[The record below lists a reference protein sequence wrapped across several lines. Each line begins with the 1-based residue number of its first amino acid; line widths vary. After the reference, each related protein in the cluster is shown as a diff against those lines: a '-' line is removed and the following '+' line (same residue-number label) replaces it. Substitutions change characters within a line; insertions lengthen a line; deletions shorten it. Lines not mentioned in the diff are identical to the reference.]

1 MIRFILQNSRWLT
14 AGALLTLISSFGQT
28 YFISIFAGEIRT
40 AFNLSH
46 GDWGAIYGFG
56 TFASA
61 IVMIW
66 SGGLTDVMRVRHLGP
81 IVLAALAA
89 SCLFMALNPWVAL
102 LPVVIFCLRFT
113 GQGMSTHIAAVAMSR
128 WFVANRGKALS
139 VASLGFSVGEACYP
153 ILVVSLLLFF
163 SWQSVWILAAGVAA
177 LAIPALLWLLAE
189 ERSPQSSA
197 TEGQSLGMNGRHWSR
212 TQALRHPLFWFMIPA
227 LLGQSAFNT
236 AFFFLQVHFAEIKGW
251 EHLQLVAM
259 FPVYTMVSITAMI
272 LSGILLDKLD
282 TARLIPYFQLPMIVA
297 FLIFAFGQSL
307 IAALVGFIFLGLSS
321 GANATLPNA
330 FWAEFYGTK
339 HLGSI
344 KAAATAV
351 MVLGSA
357 IGPAVTGVLLDYDL
371 PLGTQYVA
379 VSVFFGFSSLMMWA
393 GVQRVRTRLSN

>member
-1 MIRFILQNSRWLT
+1 MIPFIFQNSRWLT

-28 YFISIFAGEIRT
+28 YFISIFAGEIRA

-81 IVLAALAA
+81 IVLATLAA
-89 SCLFMALNPWVAL
+89 SCLFMAFNPWVAL

-153 ILVVSLLLFF
+153 ILVVSLLLLF
-163 SWQSVWILAAGVAA
+163 SWQSVWILAAGVTA

-197 TEGQSLGMNGRHWSR
+197 TEGQSLGMGGRHWSR
-212 TQALRHPLFWFMIPA
+212 NQALRHPLFWFMIPA

-259 FPVYTMVSITAMI
+259 FPVYTLVSIAAMI

-344 KAAATAV
+344 KAAAAAI

-371 PLGTQYVA
+371 PLDIQYVA

-393 GVQRVRTRLSN
+393 GVKRVRTRLSN

>member
-1 MIRFILQNSRWLT
+1 MIRFIFQNSRWLT

-28 YFISIFAGEIRT
+28 YFISIFAGEIRA

-81 IVLAALAA
+81 IVLATLAA
-89 SCLFMALNPWVAL
+89 SCLFMAFNPWVAL

-163 SWQSVWILAAGVAA
+163 SWQSVWILAAGVTA

-197 TEGQSLGMNGRHWSR
+197 TEGQSLGMGGRHWSR
-212 TQALRHPLFWFMIPA
+212 NQALRHPLFWFMIPA

-259 FPVYTMVSITAMI
+259 FPVYTLVSIAAMI
-272 LSGILLDKLD
+272 LSGILLDKFD
-282 TARLIPYFQLPMIVA
+282 TARLIPYFQLPMIGA

-307 IAALVGFIFLGLSS
+307 MAVLVGFIFLGLSS

-344 KAAATAV
+344 KAAAAAI

-371 PLGTQYVA
+371 PLDIQYVA

-393 GVQRVRTRLSN
+393 GVKRVRTRLSN

>member
-40 AFNLSH
+40 AFDLSH

-197 TEGQSLGMNGRHWSR
+197 TEGQSLGMGGRHWSR
-212 TQALRHPLFWFMIPA
+212 NQALRHPLFWFMIPA

-259 FPVYTMVSITAMI
+259 FPVYTLVSIAAMI

-344 KAAATAV
+344 KAAAAAV

-371 PLGTQYVA
+371 PLDTQYVA
-379 VSVFFGFSSLMMWA
+379 SFRVFWL
-393 GVQRVRTRLSN
+393 LISNDVGRC

>member
-89 SCLFMALNPWVAL
+89 SCLFMAFNPWVAL

-163 SWQSVWILAAGVAA
+163 TWQSVWILAAGVAA

-197 TEGQSLGMNGRHWSR
+197 TEGQSLGMGRRHWSR
-212 TQALRHPLFWFMIPA
+212 NQALRHPLFWFMIPA

-259 FPVYTMVSITAMI
+259 FPVYTVVSITAMI

>member
-113 GQGMSTHIAAVAMSR
+113 GQGMSTHIAVVAMSR

-163 SWQSVWILAAGVAA
+163 SWQSVWVLAAGVAA

-197 TEGQSLGMNGRHWSR
+197 TEGQSLGMGGRHWR
-212 TQALRHPLFWFMIPA
+212 RNQALRHPLFWFMIPA

-251 EHLQLVAM
+251 EHLQLVTM
-259 FPVYTMVSITAMI
+259 FPVYTLVSITAMI

-307 IAALVGFIFLGLSS
+307 IAALIGFIFLGLSS

-344 KAAATAV
+344 KAAAAAV

-371 PLGTQYVA
+371 PLDTQYVA
-379 VSVFFGFSSLMMWA
+379 VSVFFGFSSVMMWA
-393 GVQRVRTRLSN
+393 GVRRVRASLLA

>member
-61 IVMIW
+61 VVMIW

-128 WFVANRGKALS
+128 WFMANRGKALS

-177 LAIPALLWLLAE
+177 LAVPALLWLLVE

-197 TEGQSLGMNGRHWSR
+197 TEGQSLGMSGRHWSR
-212 TQALRHPLFWFMIPA
+212 NQALRHPLFWFMIPA

-259 FPVYTMVSITAMI
+259 FPVYTLVSIAAMI

-282 TARLIPYFQLPMIVA
+282 TTRLIPYFQLPMIVA

-344 KAAATAV
+344 KAAAAAV

-371 PLGTQYVA
+371 PLDTQYVA

-393 GVQRVRTRLSN
+393 GVKRVRTRLSN

>member
-113 GQGMSTHIAAVAMSR
+113 GQGMSTHIAVVAMSR

-177 LAIPALLWLLAE
+177 LAIPAMLWLLAE

-197 TEGQSLGMNGRHWSR
+197 TEGQSLGMSGRHWSR
-212 TQALRHPLFWFMIPA
+212 NQALRHPLFWFMIPA

-259 FPVYTMVSITAMI
+259 FPVYTLVSIAAMI

-344 KAAATAV
+344 KAAAAAV

-371 PLGTQYVA
+371 PLDTQYVA
-379 VSVFFGFSSLMMWA
+379 VSVFFGFSSLMMWV
-393 GVQRVRTRLSN
+393 GVRRVRTRLSN

>member
-197 TEGQSLGMNGRHWSR
+197 TEGQSLGMSGRHWSR

>member
-28 YFISIFAGEIRT
+28 YFISIFAGEIRET
-40 AFNLSH
+40 FNLSH

-61 IVMIW
+61 IVMVC

-89 SCLFMALNPWVAL
+89 SCVFMALNPWVAL

-139 VASLGFSVGEACYP
+139 VASLGFSMGEACYP
-153 ILVVSLLLFF
+153 ILVVSLLVFF
-163 SWQSVWILAAGVAA
+163 SWQGVWILAAGVAL

-197 TEGQSLGMNGRHWSR
+197 AEGQSLGMDGRHWSR
-212 TQALRHPLFWFMIPA
+212 NQALGHPLFWFMIPA

-259 FPVYTMVSITAMI
+259 FPVYTAVSIGAMI

-282 TARLIPYFQLPMIVA
+282 TARLIPYFQLPMIAA
-297 FLIFAFGQSL
+297 FLIFAYGQSL
-307 IAALVGFIFLGLSS
+307 LAALIGFIFLGLSA

-344 KAAATAV
+344 KAAAAAV

-357 IGPAVTGVLLDYDL
+357 IGPAVTGILLDYNLALDA
-371 PLGTQYVA
+371 QYLA
-379 VSVFFGFSSLMMWA
+379 ISVFFGFSSLMMWT
-393 GVQRVRTRLSN
+393 GVKRVGTRLQA

>member
-113 GQGMSTHIAAVAMSR
+113 GQGMSTHIAVVAMSR

-197 TEGQSLGMNGRHWSR
+197 TEGQSLGMGGRHWR
-212 TQALRHPLFWFMIPA
+212 RNQALRHPLFWFMIPA

-259 FPVYTMVSITAMI
+259 FPVYTLVSITAMI

-344 KAAATAV
+344 KAAAAAV

-357 IGPAVTGVLLDYDL
+357 IGPAVTGILLDYDL
-371 PLGTQYVA
+371 PLDTQYVA
-379 VSVFFGFSSLMMWA
+379 ISVFFGFSSLMMWA
-393 GVQRVRTRLSN
+393 GVRRVRSRLSN

>member
-1 MIRFILQNSRWLT
+1 
-14 AGALLTLISSFGQT
+14 
-28 YFISIFAGEIRT
+28 
-40 AFNLSH
+40 
-46 GDWGAIYGFG
+46 
-56 TFASA
+56 
-61 IVMIW
+61 
-66 SGGLTDVMRVRHLGP
+66 
-81 IVLAALAA
+81 
-89 SCLFMALNPWVAL
+89 MALNPWVAL

-153 ILVVSLLLFF
+153 ILVVSLLLLF
-163 SWQSVWILAAGVAA
+163 SWQSVWILAAGVTA

-197 TEGQSLGMNGRHWSR
+197 TEGQSLGMGGRHWSR
-212 TQALRHPLFWFMIPA
+212 NQALRHPLFWFMIPA

-259 FPVYTMVSITAMI
+259 FPVYTLVSIAAMI

-307 IAALVGFIFLGLSS
+307 MAVLVGFIFLGLSS

-344 KAAATAV
+344 KAAAAAI

-371 PLGTQYVA
+371 PLDIQYVA

-393 GVQRVRTRLSN
+393 GVKRVRTRLSN

>member
-66 SGGLTDVMRVRHLGP
+66 SGGLTDVMRARHLGP

-113 GQGMSTHIAAVAMSR
+113 GQGMSTHIATVAMSR

-163 SWQSVWILAAGVAA
+163 TWQSVWILAGGVAA

-197 TEGQSLGMNGRHWSR
+197 TEGQSLGMGGCHWNR
-212 TQALRHPLFWFMIPA
+212 NQALSHPLFWFMIPA

-251 EHLQLVAM
+251 EHLQLVTM
-259 FPVYTMVSITAMI
+259 FPVYTLVSITAMI

-344 KAAATAV
+344 KAAAAAV

-371 PLGTQYVA
+371 PLDTQYVA

-393 GVQRVRTRLSN
+393 GVKRVRPRLSN

>member
-28 YFISIFAGEIRT
+28 YFISIFAGEIRA
-40 AFNLSH
+40 AFDLSH

-89 SCLFMALNPWVAL
+89 SCLFMAFNPWVAL

-163 SWQSVWILAAGVAA
+163 TWQSVWILAGGVAA

-189 ERSPQSSA
+189 ERSPQSST
-197 TEGQSLGMNGRHWSR
+197 TEGQSLGMGGRHWNR
-212 TQALRHPLFWFMIPA
+212 NQALSHPLFWFMIPA

-259 FPVYTMVSITAMI
+259 FPVYTLVSIAAMI

-330 FWAEFYGTK
+330 FWAEFYGTR

-344 KAAATAV
+344 KAAAAAV

-371 PLGTQYVA
+371 PLDTQYVA
-379 VSVFFGFSSLMMWA
+379 VSVFFGISSLMMWA
-393 GVQRVRTRLSN
+393 GVKRVRTRLSN

>member
-28 YFISIFAGEIRT
+28 YFISIFAGEIRA

-81 IVLAALAA
+81 IVLATLAA
-89 SCLFMALNPWVAL
+89 SCLFMAFNPWVAL

-153 ILVVSLLLFF
+153 ILVVSLLLLF
-163 SWQSVWILAAGVAA
+163 SWQSVWILAAGVTA

-197 TEGQSLGMNGRHWSR
+197 TEGQSLGMGGRHWSR
-212 TQALRHPLFWFMIPA
+212 NQALRHPLFWFMIPA

-259 FPVYTMVSITAMI
+259 FPVYTLVSIAAMI

-282 TARLIPYFQLPMIVA
+282 TARLIPYFQLPMIGA

-307 IAALVGFIFLGLSS
+307 MAVLVGFIFLGLSS

-344 KAAATAV
+344 KAAAAAI

-371 PLGTQYVA
+371 PLDIQYVA

-393 GVQRVRTRLSN
+393 GVKRVRTRLSN

>member
-28 YFISIFAGEIRT
+28 YFISIYAGEIRT

-197 TEGQSLGMNGRHWSR
+197 TEGQSLGMSGRHWSR

-259 FPVYTMVSITAMI
+259 FPVYTVVSITAMI

-321 GANATLPNA
+321 GANAALPNA
-330 FWAEFYGTK
+330 FWAEFDGTK

>member
-81 IVLAALAA
+81 IVLAALVA

-139 VASLGFSVGEACYP
+139 VASLGFSIGEACYP

-197 TEGQSLGMNGRHWSR
+197 TEGQSLGMCGRHWSR
-212 TQALRHPLFWFMIPA
+212 NQALRHPLFWFMIPA

-259 FPVYTMVSITAMI
+259 FPVYTLVSIAAMI

-344 KAAATAV
+344 KAAAAAV

-371 PLGTQYVA
+371 PLDTQYVA

-393 GVQRVRTRLSN
+393 GVKRVRTRLSN

>member
-197 TEGQSLGMNGRHWSR
+197 TEGQSLGMSGRHWSR

-344 KAAATAV
+344 KAAAAAV

-357 IGPAVTGVLLDYDL
+357 IGPAVTGVLLDYGL
-371 PLGTQYVA
+371 PLDTQYVA

>member
-28 YFISIFAGEIRT
+28 YFISIFAGEIRA

-61 IVMIW
+61 IVMVW
-66 SGGLTDVMRVRHLGP
+66 SGGLTDVMRARHLGP

-89 SCLFMALNPWVAL
+89 SCLFMAFNPWVAL

-139 VASLGFSVGEACYP
+139 VASLGFSIGEACYP
-153 ILVVSLLLFF
+153 ILVVSLLVFF
-163 SWQSVWILAAGVAA
+163 TWQSVWVLAAGVAV

-189 ERSPQSSA
+189 ERSPQSNAS
-197 TEGQSLGMNGRHWSR
+197 EGQSLGMDGRHWSR
-212 TQALRHPLFWFMIPA
+212 NQALGHPLFWFMIPA

-259 FPVYTMVSITAMI
+259 FPVYTAVSIGAMI

-282 TARLIPYFQLPMIVA
+282 TARLIPYFQLPMIFA
-297 FLIFAFGQSL
+297 FLIFAYGQSL
-307 IAALVGFIFLGLSS
+307 VAALVGFIFLGLSA

-344 KAAATAV
+344 KAAAAAV

-357 IGPAVTGVLLDYDL
+357 IGPAVTGILLDYNLALDA
-371 PLGTQYVA
+371 QYVA
-379 VSVFFGFSSLMMWA
+379 VSVFFGFSSVMMWA
-393 GVQRVRTRLSN
+393 GVRRVRASLLA

>member
-28 YFISIFAGEIRT
+28 YFISIFAGEIRA

-81 IVLAALAA
+81 IVLATLAA
-89 SCLFMALNPWVAL
+89 SCLFMAFNPWVAL

-197 TEGQSLGMNGRHWSR
+197 TEGQSLGMGGRHWSR
-212 TQALRHPLFWFMIPA
+212 NQALRHPLFWFMIPA

-259 FPVYTMVSITAMI
+259 FPVYTLVSIAAMI
-272 LSGILLDKLD
+272 LSGILLDKFD
-282 TARLIPYFQLPMIVA
+282 TARLIPYFQLPMIGA
-297 FLIFAFGQSL
+297 YLIFAFGQSL
-307 IAALVGFIFLGLSS
+307 MAVLVGFIFLGLSS

-344 KAAATAV
+344 KAAAAAI

-371 PLGTQYVA
+371 PLDIQYVA

-393 GVQRVRTRLSN
+393 GVKRVRTRLSN

>member
-113 GQGMSTHIAAVAMSR
+113 GQGMSTHIAVVAMSR

-163 SWQSVWILAAGVAA
+163 SWQSVWVLAAGVAA

-189 ERSPQSSA
+189 ERSPQSGA
-197 TEGQSLGMNGRHWSR
+197 TEGQSLGMSGRHWSR
-212 TQALRHPLFWFMIPA
+212 NQALRHPLFWFMIPA

-236 AFFFLQVHFAEIKGW
+236 TFFFLQVHFAEIKGW
-251 EHLQLVAM
+251 EHLQLVTM
-259 FPVYTMVSITAMI
+259 FPVYTLVSITAMI

-344 KAAATAV
+344 KAAAAAV

-371 PLGTQYVA
+371 PLDTQYVA
-379 VSVFFGFSSLMMWA
+379 ISVFFGFSSLMMWA
-393 GVQRVRTRLSN
+393 GVRRVRSRLSN

>member
-66 SGGLTDVMRVRHLGP
+66 SGGITDVMRVRHLGP

-128 WFVANRGKALS
+128 WFLANRGKALS

-197 TEGQSLGMNGRHWSR
+197 TEGQSLGMGGRHWR
-212 TQALRHPLFWFMIPA
+212 RNQALRHPLFWFMIPA

-259 FPVYTMVSITAMI
+259 FPVYTLVSIAAMI

-344 KAAATAV
+344 KAAAAAV

-371 PLGTQYVA
+371 PLDTQYVA

-393 GVQRVRTRLSN
+393 GVKRVRTRLSN

>member
-128 WFVANRGKALS
+128 WFLANRGKALS

-177 LAIPALLWLLAE
+177 LAVPALLWLLVE

-197 TEGQSLGMNGRHWSR
+197 TEGQSLGMSGRHWSR
-212 TQALRHPLFWFMIPA
+212 NQALRHPLFWFMIPA

-259 FPVYTMVSITAMI
+259 FPVYTLVSIAAMI

-282 TARLIPYFQLPMIVA
+282 TTRLIPYFQLPMIVA

-344 KAAATAV
+344 KAAAAAV

-371 PLGTQYVA
+371 PLDTQYVA

-393 GVQRVRTRLSN
+393 GVKRVRTRLSN

>member
-1 MIRFILQNSRWLT
+1 MIPFIFQNSRWLT

-28 YFISIFAGEIRT
+28 YFISIFAGEIRA

-81 IVLAALAA
+81 IVLATLAA
-89 SCLFMALNPWVAL
+89 SCLFMAFNPWVAL

-113 GQGMSTHIAAVAMSR
+113 GQGMSTHIATVAMSR

-153 ILVVSLLLFF
+153 ILVVSLLLLF
-163 SWQSVWILAAGVAA
+163 SWQSVWILAAGVTA

-197 TEGQSLGMNGRHWSR
+197 TEGQSLGMGGRHWSR
-212 TQALRHPLFWFMIPA
+212 NQALRHPLFWFMIPA

-259 FPVYTMVSITAMI
+259 FPVYTLVSIAAMI
-272 LSGILLDKLD
+272 LSGILLDKFD
-282 TARLIPYFQLPMIVA
+282 TARLIPYFQLPMIGA

-307 IAALVGFIFLGLSS
+307 MAVLVGFIFLGLSS

-344 KAAATAV
+344 KAAAAAI

-371 PLGTQYVA
+371 PLDIQYVA

-393 GVQRVRTRLSN
+393 GVKRVRTRLSN

>member
-177 LAIPALLWLLAE
+177 LAIPALLWLLTE

-197 TEGQSLGMNGRHWSR
+197 TEGQSLGMSGRHWSR

-393 GVQRVRTRLSN
+393 GVQRV

>member
-128 WFVANRGKALS
+128 WFLANRGKALS

-177 LAIPALLWLLAE
+177 LTIPALLWLLAE

-197 TEGQSLGMNGRHWSR
+197 TEGQSLGMSGRHWSR
-212 TQALRHPLFWFMIPA
+212 NQALRHPLFWFMIPA

-259 FPVYTMVSITAMI
+259 FPVYTLVSITAMI

-307 IAALVGFIFLGLSS
+307 ITALVGFIFLGLSS

-344 KAAATAV
+344 KAAAAAV

-371 PLGTQYVA
+371 PLDTQYVA

-393 GVQRVRTRLSN
+393 GIKRVRTRLSN

>member
-113 GQGMSTHIAAVAMSR
+113 GQGMSTHIATVAMSR
-128 WFVANRGKALS
+128 WFLANRGKALS

-163 SWQSVWILAAGVAA
+163 SWQSVWVLAAGVAA
-177 LAIPALLWLLAE
+177 LAIPAMLWLLAE

-197 TEGQSLGMNGRHWSR
+197 TEGQSLGMGGRHWR
-212 TQALRHPLFWFMIPA
+212 RNQALRHPLFWFMIPA

-251 EHLQLVAM
+251 EHLQLVTM
-259 FPVYTMVSITAMI
+259 FPVYTLVSITAMI

-344 KAAATAV
+344 KAAAAAV

-371 PLGTQYVA
+371 PLDTQYVA

-393 GVQRVRTRLSN
+393 GVKRVRSRLSN

>member
-28 YFISIFAGEIRT
+28 YFISIFAGEIRET
-40 AFNLSH
+40 FNLSH

-61 IVMIW
+61 IVMVW

-89 SCLFMALNPWVAL
+89 SCVFMALSPCVEL

-139 VASLGFSVGEACYP
+139 VASLGFSMGEACYP
-153 ILVVSLLLFF
+153 ILVVSLLVFF
-163 SWQSVWILAAGVAA
+163 SWQGVWILAAGVAL

-197 TEGQSLGMNGRHWSR
+197 AEGQSLGMDGRHWSR
-212 TQALRHPLFWFMIPA
+212 NQALGHPLFWLMIPA

-259 FPVYTMVSITAMI
+259 FPVYTAVSIGAMI
-272 LSGILLDKLD
+272 LSCILLDKLD
-282 TARLIPYFQLPMIVA
+282 TARLIPYFQLPMIAA
-297 FLIFAFGQSL
+297 FLIFAYGQSL
-307 IAALVGFIFLGLSS
+307 LAALIGFIFLGLSA

-344 KAAATAV
+344 KAAAAAV

-357 IGPAVTGVLLDYDL
+357 IGPAVTGILLDYNLALDA
-371 PLGTQYVA
+371 QYLA
-379 VSVFFGFSSLMMWA
+379 ISVFFGFSSLMMWT
-393 GVQRVRTRLSN
+393 GVKRVGTRLQA

>member
-128 WFVANRGKALS
+128 WFLANRGKALS

-197 TEGQSLGMNGRHWSR
+197 TEGQSLGMGGRHWR
-212 TQALRHPLFWFMIPA
+212 RNQALRHPLFWFMIPA

-251 EHLQLVAM
+251 EHLQLVTM
-259 FPVYTMVSITAMI
+259 FPVYTLVSITAMI

-344 KAAATAV
+344 KAAAAAV

-371 PLGTQYVA
+371 PLDTQYVA

-393 GVQRVRTRLSN
+393 GVKRVRTRLSN

>member
-1 MIRFILQNSRWLT
+1 
-14 AGALLTLISSFGQT
+14 
-28 YFISIFAGEIRT
+28 
-40 AFNLSH
+40 
-46 GDWGAIYGFG
+46 
-56 TFASA
+56 
-61 IVMIW
+61 MIW

-113 GQGMSTHIAAVAMSR
+113 GQGMSTHIAVVAMSR

-163 SWQSVWILAAGVAA
+163 SWQSVWVLAAGVAA

-197 TEGQSLGMNGRHWSR
+197 TEGQSLGMSGRHWSR
-212 TQALRHPLFWFMIPA
+212 NQALRHPLFWFMIPA

-251 EHLQLVAM
+251 EHLQLVTM
-259 FPVYTMVSITAMI
+259 FPVYTLVSITAMI

-344 KAAATAV
+344 KAAAAAV

-371 PLGTQYVA
+371 PLDTQYVA

-393 GVQRVRTRLSN
+393 GVKRVRSRLSN

>member
-28 YFISIFAGEIRT
+28 YFISIFAGEIRA

-81 IVLAALAA
+81 IVLATLAA
-89 SCLFMALNPWVAL
+89 SCLFMAFNPWVAL

-153 ILVVSLLLFF
+153 ILVVSLLLLF

-197 TEGQSLGMNGRHWSR
+197 TDGQSLGMGGRHWSR
-212 TQALRHPLFWFMIPA
+212 NQALRHPLFWFMIPA

-259 FPVYTMVSITAMI
+259 FPVYTLVSIAAMI
-272 LSGILLDKLD
+272 LSGILLDKFD
-282 TARLIPYFQLPMIVA
+282 TARLIPYFQLPMIGA

-307 IAALVGFIFLGLSS
+307 MAVLVGFIFLGLSS

-344 KAAATAV
+344 KAAAAAI

-371 PLGTQYVA
+371 PLDIQYVA

-393 GVQRVRTRLSN
+393 GVKRVRTRLSN

>member
-128 WFVANRGKALS
+128 WFLANRGKALS

-197 TEGQSLGMNGRHWSR
+197 TEGQSLGMGGRHWR
-212 TQALRHPLFWFMIPA
+212 RNQALRHPLFWFMIPA

-251 EHLQLVAM
+251 EHLQLVTM
-259 FPVYTMVSITAMI
+259 FPVYTLVSITAMI

-344 KAAATAV
+344 KAAAAAV

-357 IGPAVTGVLLDYDL
+357 IGPAVTGILLDYDL
-371 PLGTQYVA
+371 PLDTQYVA

-393 GVQRVRTRLSN
+393 GVKRVRTRLSN